1 MDFNVNINVKGKL
14 NVVFDEELKQLVM
27 NALHAAEP
35 KQVRVDVALPQEK
48 TQAIAETKAVPAI
61 EAVVPAAPQPV
72 TPAEPPAVTPPAPE
86 TPQAVVPAAPIKEYT
101 LDELLAAASPLMDA
115 GKMPELQAL
124 MQKYGVPSMFEIPK
138 ERYGELATDLR
149 ALGARV

>member
-1 MDFNVNINVKGKL
+1 MDFNVNINVNGKL

-35 KQVRVDVALPQEK
+35 EQVRVDVALPQEK
-48 TQAIAETKAVPAI
+48 TQAIAETKATPGV

-72 TPAEPPAVTPPAPE
+72 TPAPAVTPPVPE
-86 TPQAVVPAAPIKEYT
+86 PPQAVVPAAPIKEYT

-115 GKMPELQAL
+115 GKMAELQAL